1 MSNNQDITLPGT
13 EAKPMSRSEQRKKN
27 RTENKS
33 AKKSGDN
40 SKPTEGL
47 FTRIYNFFVEAK
59 EELLK
64 VVWPTKKETI
74 DTTWRLLILVVI
86 AGIYLSLVDSILT
99 WLINLV
105 I

>member
-1 MSNNQDITLPGT
+1 MSNNQESTLDGV
-13 EAKPMSRSEQRKKN
+13 EAKAISRSEQRKKN
-27 RTENKS
+27 RAKNKLT
-33 AKKSGDN
+33 KKSDSNGE
-40 SKPTEGL
+40 PTEGL

-64 VVWPTKKETI
+64 VIWPTKKETI

-86 AGIYLSLVDSILT
+86 SGLYLSLVDSILT